1 MALRPH
7 TDASASPFLARLRTW
22 LCGERGVSMIASL
35 GVLAVFSTATM
46 ATVSY
51 SLSNDRH
58 SSISRTEVLAHSLAE
73 AGLNNAMATLSN
85 PSQDALDPT
94 LLPPQTSEYDGGSVT
109 WSGVLSGN
117 TWTLTATGR
126 AANPQG
132 GNLSDSVHT
141 LSVTTV
147 VQSALTQ
154 PLNNMAWNY
163 IYATK
168 TGDPDG
174 CDEIL
179 SNSVEIDTP
188 MYINGNLCLQNSAA
202 ITEGPLVVK
211 GAVYLANSSHIG
223 SSGAPISELHVT
235 QGCKASSNPLHLPC
249 RNGSPSAGDNV
260 WASTIT
266 TTPPVIDAPVADF
279 PGWYAATDTI
289 NSSSDCTTLV
299 GTPPTFDTNGARD
312 SSVTTIQNLTPSGSY
327 TCRKIVGGTT
337 TAELSW
343 NSSTRTLTVRGVIFI
358 DGSATVANG
367 EINRYNG
374 HGSLYLSGTFVMGNS
389 TKLCAVDNGSNCTFE
404 GWNPNNEMLVIVT
417 GGQGGSAGSGV
428 GISLANS
435 VQLQAALYATYAINL
450 GNSVQ
455 VEGPMVASEVIIVNS
470 IDSYDF
476 PFISTVPI
484 GTPGNPNVYAQPQAP
499 TNYIG

>member
-1 MALRPH
+1 MDLRLH
-7 TDASASPFLARLRTW
+7 SSRFARLLGLLR
-22 LCGERGVSMIASL
+22 GERGISMVMSL

-46 ATVSY
+46 ATVTY

-58 SSISRTEVLAHSLAE
+58 SAVSGTKVLAHSLAE
-73 AGLNNAMATLSN
+73 AGLNNALATVSN
-85 PSQDALDPT
+85 PSANALDPT
-94 LLPPQTSEYDGGSVT
+94 LLPARTTSYDGGTVT

-117 TWTLTATGR
+117 TWTVTATGR

-132 GNLSDSVHT
+132 GNASESVHT

-147 VQSALTQ
+147 VQSAFTQ

-163 IYATK
+163 IYSTK

-174 CDEIL
+174 CDETL
-179 SNSVEIDTP
+179 SNSTEIDTP
-188 MYINGNLCLQNSAA
+188 MYVHGNLCLQNSAS

-211 GAVYLANSSHIG
+211 GAVYLVNSSHIG
-223 SSGAPISELHVT
+223 SSGSPLNELHVAV
-235 QGCKASSNPLHLPC
+235 GCKAGSNPLHLPC

-266 TTPPVIDAPVADF
+266 SSPPIIDPPVADF
-279 PGWYAATDTI
+279 PGWYAATNTI
-289 NSSSDCTTLV
+289 NSSADCTTLS
-299 GTPPTFDTNGARD
+299 GTPPTFDTNGVRD
-312 SSVTTIQNLTPSGSY
+312 SSVTTVQNLTPSSSY
-327 TCRKIVGGTT
+327 TCRRVVGATT

-343 NSSTRTLTVRGVIFI
+343 NSSTRVLTVKGVVFI

-367 EINRYNG
+367 NTNRYNG
-374 HGSLYLSGTFVMGNS
+374 QASLYLSGTFVMGNS
-389 TKLCAVDNGSNCTFE
+389 TKLCAVDTGGDCTFE
-404 GWNPNNEMLVIVT
+404 GWDPNSEMLVIVA

-435 VQLQAALYATYAINL
+435 VQLQSALYATYAINL
-450 GNSVQ
+450 GNSVR
-455 VEGPMVASEVIIVNS
+455 VEGPMVASEVMIVNS
-470 IDSYDF
+470 IESYDF

>member
-1 MALRPH
+1 MDLRRYSSRF
-7 TDASASPFLARLRTW
+7 ARLLARLRD
-22 LCGERGVSMIASL
+22 ERGISMIASL

-46 ATVSY
+46 ATVGY
-51 SLSNDRH
+51 SLSNDRA
-58 SSISRTEVLAHSLAE
+58 SSVSRTEVLAHSLAE

-85 PSQDALDPT
+85 PSSDALDAN
-94 LLPPQTSEYDGGSVT
+94 LLPERTTAYDGGSVT

-126 AANPQG
+126 ASNPQG

-141 LSVTTV
+141 LSVTSV

-163 IYATK
+163 MYATK

-174 CDEIL
+174 CDETL
-179 SNSVEIDTP
+179 ANSVEIDTP
-188 MYINGNLCLQNSAA
+188 MYVHGNLCLQNSASV
-202 ITEGPLVVK
+202 TEGPLVVK
-211 GAVYLANSSHIG
+211 GAVYLFNSSHIG
-223 SSGAPISELHVT
+223 SPAAPINELHGA

-266 TTPPVIDAPVADF
+266 SAPPAIDPPAADF
-279 PGWYAATDTI
+279 PGWYAAADTI
-289 NSSSDCTTLV
+289 NSSSDCTTLI
-299 GTPPTFDTNGARD
+299 GTPPTFDGNGVRD
-312 SSVTTIQNLTPSGSY
+312 SSVTTVQNLTPAGSY
-327 TCRKIVGGTT
+327 TCRKVVGGAT

-343 NSSTRTLTVRGVIFI
+343 NSSTRTLTVRGVVFI

-367 EINRYNG
+367 EINRYDG
-374 HGSLYLSGTFVMGNS
+374 HASLYLSGTFVMGNS
-389 TKLCAVDNGSNCTFE
+389 TKLCALDNGSDCTFE
-404 GWNPNNEMLVIVT
+404 GWDPNTEMLVIVT
-417 GGQGGSAGSGV
+417 GGQGGEAGTGV
-428 GISLANS
+428 GVSLANS
-435 VQLQAALYATYAINL
+435 VQLQSALYATYGIKL
-450 GNSVQ
+450 GNSVR
-455 VEGPMVASEVIIVNS
+455 VEGPMVASEIMIVNS
-470 IDSYDF
+470 IESYDF

-499 TNYIG
+499 RNYIG